1 LSERIPAGGPYKAAI
16 GIHEQ
21 INADDIKD
29 SRKLWSTYCSNDLE
43 LCKRFYN
50 VVISMTN
57 LISEARLEDIDVK
70 NYQGID
76 KEFLNVVETIKN
88 NYSLYL
94 SGGVI
99 SFGEF
104 VLAKFNRDLTLLN
117 GKFMEKNEVSLI
129 PLEEALLLSSLNYV
143 NLVKTLPYKIINN
156 LQKKD

>member
-29 SRKLWSTYCSNDLE
+29 SRKLWGTYCSNDLE

-50 VVISMTN
+50 VVISMTK
-57 LISEARLEDIDVK
+57 LISEARLEDIDAK

-76 KEFLNVVETIKN
+76 KEFLNIMEYIRN

-94 SGGVI
+94 SGSVI

-104 VLAKFNRDLTLLN
+104 ILVKFNRDLTLLN
-117 GKFMEKNEVSLI
+117 GKFMEKNDVSLI
-129 PLEEALLLSSLNYV
+129 PMEEALLLSSLNYV
-143 NLVKTLPYKIINN
+143 ELVKTLSYKIINSME
-156 LQKKD
+156 KKD